1 MLKIDY
7 KISWTFYSKVI
18 FSRFNDQSIKVLS
31 TTWMNVTKCFSTKN
45 TSLMIMTM
53 ILLNN
58 KINDTMIFF
67 NIINV
72 LCRSHFNIKTLNI
85 IVNAFIIKLIKI
97 TSLLNTF
104 ISVEIN
110 IDTTKLMKV
119 IDAINSISEKLMSY
133 NALISFDDDDYW
145 LNLLKVEIKVSYY
158 SFIDFINKDSW
169 FKMLSSAKVIKIK
182 EYIINIK
189 ALMIDSLQLF

>member
-1 MLKIDY
+1 
-7 KISWTFYSKVI
+7 
-18 FSRFNDQSIKVLS
+18 
-31 TTWMNVTKCFSTKN
+31 
-45 TSLMIMTM
+45 
-53 ILLNN
+53 
-58 KINDTMIFF
+58 
-67 NIINV
+67 
-72 LCRSHFNIKTLNI
+72 
-85 IVNAFIIKLIKI
+85 
-97 TSLLNTF
+97 
-104 ISVEIN
+104 
-110 IDTTKLMKV
+110 MKV

>member
-133 NALISFDDDDYW
+133 NALISFYDDDYW
-145 LNLLKVEIKVSYY
+145 LNLLNVEIKVSYY

>member
-1 MLKIDY
+1 
-7 KISWTFYSKVI
+7 
-18 FSRFNDQSIKVLS
+18 
-31 TTWMNVTKCFSTKN
+31 
-45 TSLMIMTM
+45 MIMTM

-133 NALISFDDDDYW
+133 NALISFDDDDY
-145 LNLLKVEIKVSYY
+145 
-158 SFIDFINKDSW
+158 
-169 FKMLSSAKVIKIK
+169 
-182 EYIINIK
+182 
-189 ALMIDSLQLF
+189 